1 MAISVPNTN
10 RSCTFNRGYH
20 RQRAQ
25 LRNLFEG
32 SAKGLRS
39 LTALALVP
47 SRMLPETMKLQVQHG
62 STVQIIETI
71 GLNWLYPLTIFIFQW
86 NFRILF
92 VHYFNYFLQTTCPCH
107 ESVPNLVPKSP
118 GFQMLQSFSDGVLCR
133 RPASPTSNTCFLL
146 LLVLWDS
153 KFCAGWVKAP

>member
-1 MAISVPNTN
+1 MAISVPNAN
-10 RSCTFNRGYH
+10 RSCTLNRGYH
-20 RQRAQ
+20 RQTAQ

-47 SRMLPETMKLQVQHG
+47 SCMLPETMKLQVQHG

-92 VHYFNYFLQTTCPCH
+92 VHYFNYFLLTTCPCH
-107 ESVPNLVPKSP
+107 ESVPNLFPRALDFKCCNLFRMVSSADVLPVRH
-118 GFQMLQSFSDGVLCR
+118 QTHVLC
-133 RPASPTSNTCFLL
+133 
-146 LLVLWDS
+146 
-153 KFCAGWVKAP
+153 FC